1 MAALH
6 RPALPAPRALGRHVG
21 GRWLIV
27 VAAGAA
33 VLFALLQ
40 VNQFSRATSTGY
52 ALDALR
58 QQQAMKQAQNH
69 ELEAQVAELSSLG
82 RVSWDART
90 KLGLVPASKRVYIT
104 VNQPVPDRQTLP
116 TRYQQQA
123 AAAAPAATPQAGGA
137 PWWKHILDLTPFR

>member
-6 RPALPAPRALGRHVG
+6 RPALPATRALGRRISR
-21 GRWLIV
+21 RWLLVGVASVAIV
-27 VAAGAA
+27 V
-33 VLFALLQ
+33 ALLQ

-58 QQQAMKQAQNH
+58 EQRAAKQAQNH

-90 KLGLVPASKRVYIT
+90 KLGLVPAQKRVYIT
-104 VNQPVPDRQTLP
+104 VNQQVPDRQTLP
-116 TRYQQQA
+116 TRYRLDAVPTA
-123 AAAAPAATPQAGGA
+123 AAAKAAT
-137 PWWKHILDLTPFR
+137 PWWKHILQLLPFR